1 MKHISIWE
9 EYQDKSIK
17 ELKEI
22 KTINTDILIIG
33 GGITGL
39 TSAYFLKDTN
49 KKITLIDKSQV
60 SSGITAKTTAKI
72 TYLQQDIYRK
82 LTNIHG
88 KSIAKKYY
96 DSQKEAI
103 AKILKIIKD
112 NNIECDLEKVSSILF
127 TTNNISKLTQEKEIL
142 LNYGE
147 KIKPYQDNFIKEGF
161 IVDNTYTFNPIKYL
175 NSLKRIIEEKISI
188 YENTMATSIKK
199 QDNNYIV
206 ETNKGIINSKIII
219 LACHYPFFII
229 PNLFPL
235 KTYIERE
242 YVCSSKIEDPK
253 KITMINIDENLY
265 SLRYYKNY
273 LIYGSNDHRL
283 TSKIDYQK
291 NYQKSIED
299 FNNNFNKKPE
309 YIWMNQDIISNDY
322 LPFIG
327 KLKDNLYISTAY
339 NTWGMTNATIGA
351 KIITDL
357 ILNRDN
363 KYIELFNPKR
373 INIPLIIN
381 SIIGS
386 FHYLK
391 AYIESLFKINNPYYI
406 KIKGIIYG
414 IYIDKEGKEHKIKLL
429 CPHMKCHLVFNNEE
443 KTWDCP
449 CHGSRFDLDGN
460 IINTPS
466 TKKLS

>member
-229 PNLFPL
+229 PAFFPI

>member
-9 EYQDKSIK
+9 EYQDKNTK

-88 KSIAKKYY
+88 KYIAKKYY

-175 NSLKRIIEEKISI
+175 NSLKRIIEEKLSI

-299 FNNNFNKKPE
+299 FNNNFNKQPE